1 MEREEY
7 LLSNENLKFP
17 TFYGST
23 LNEYFKNE
31 KMTKEILLKTI
42 HDTLEYLQ
50 SMIDLLTDMIR
61 NNKNNFTTIC
71 LSYDLNI
78 YDYVI
83 IFKLIKELTIVIGNK
98 INKSQDK
105 IQCKTFEDYFKDD
118 KDKDIIETQHKKKDT
133 KFEIIKDII
142 NQYNDNIVN
151 IQETEHECG
160 IIFIC

>member
-61 NNKNNFTTIC
+61 NNKNNFATIS
-71 LSYDLNI
+71 LYYDLNI

-83 IFKLIKELTIVIGNK
+83 IFKLIKELTLVIENKLNK
-98 INKSQDK
+98 IQEK
-105 IQCKTFEDYFKDD
+105 IQCKTFEDFFNDE
-118 KDKDIIETQHKKKDT
+118 KDKDIIDTQHKKKDT
-133 KFEIIKDII
+133 KFEKKR
-142 NQYNDNIVN
+142 
-151 IQETEHECG
+151 IQNLK
-160 IIFIC
+160 

>member
-17 TFYGST
+17 TFCGST

-61 NNKNNFTTIC
+61 ENREQAGIQVGAVFITLAISFVGGIIGI
-71 LSYDLNI
+71 LFI
-78 YDYVI
+78 III
-83 IFKLIKELTIVIGNK
+83 IFLIFELSLSFSIILSIEIVKFAITPLNNVLKSFNSTISTSSNFLLKDVLFLQFF
-98 INKSQDK
+98 SQN
-105 IQCKTFEDYFKDD
+105 FSS
-118 KDKDIIETQHKKKDT
+118 
-133 KFEIIKDII
+133 
-142 NQYNDNIVN
+142 
-151 IQETEHECG
+151 
-160 IIFIC
+160 

>member
-61 NNKNNFTTIC
+61 NNKNNFATIS
-71 LSYDLNI
+71 LYYDLNI

-83 IFKLIKELTIVIGNK
+83 IFKLIKELTLVIENKLNK
-98 INKSQDK
+98 IQEK
-105 IQCKTFEDYFKDD
+105 IQCKTFEDFFND
-118 KDKDIIETQHKKKDT
+118 KH
-133 KFEIIKDII
+133 
-142 NQYNDNIVN
+142 NQYNKILLIASTCVLISGILFLYVLIQDKN
-151 IQETEHECG
+151 IQTE
-160 IIFIC
+160 IAFN